1 VTALWIAQDAAAA
14 TGGRNT
20 GGAWLATGVSIDS
33 RTVEAGDLFVALSGP
48 KFDGHDFVAGAL
60 ARGGAAAVVA
70 KQPPQVAPD
79 AKLLMVTD
87 TQAALEALGRAARAR
102 TQGRIIAIT
111 GSVGKTG
118 TKEALKAALGR
129 QGRAFASSG
138 SLNNHW
144 GVPLSLSR
152 LPADSDYGIFE
163 LGMNHPGEIDALTR
177 MVRPHVAV
185 ITTIEPAHLGFFS
198 SVEAIADAKAEI
210 FRGVERGGAAV
221 LNRDN
226 PHFVRLAQAAKDCG
240 IARIIGF
247 GEHQEAAVRLM
258 DCALHATASVVTASV
273 MGEIIDY
280 SLGLPGRH
288 WVMNSLAVLAAVRA
302 AGGDIGAAAAAL
314 ATLAPLSGRG
324 QRHDIA
330 TAGGSFAL
338 IDESYN
344 ASPASMRAAFA
355 VLGAI
360 EPGPGGRRIAVLG
373 DMLELGSES
382 RRLHASLAQPLVESG
397 VDLVFTLGAE
407 MRALDEA
414 LPPAQRGGHAETVAA
429 LAALLGRRV
438 RAGDVVTVK
447 GSHGS
452 KLYELVE
459 GLLAAQPVISGPAIS
474 GMGA

>member
-1 VTALWIAQDAAAA
+1 MTALWTSQDAAAA
-14 TGGRNT
+14 TSGRN
-20 GGAWLATGVSIDS
+20 GGTWQASGVSIDS

-60 ARGGAAAVVA
+60 ARGGAAAVVS
-70 KQPPQVAPD
+70 KQPPKLDSD
-79 AKLLMVTD
+79 AKLLMVGD

-102 TQGRIIAIT
+102 SPGRIIAVT

-152 LPADSDYGIFE
+152 LPPNADYGIFE
-163 LGMNHPGEIDALTR
+163 LGMNHPGEIDALVR
-177 MVRPHVAV
+177 MVRPHIAV
-185 ITTIEPAHLGFFS
+185 ITTIEPVHLGFFS

-210 FRGVERGGAAV
+210 FNAVEPGGAAI

-226 PHFVRLAQAAKDCG
+226 PHFARLAQAAQARG
-240 IARIIGF
+240 ITRVIGF
-247 GEHQEAAVRLM
+247 GEHPDAAVRLI
-258 DCALHATASVVTASV
+258 DCELHPTASIVTASV
-273 MGEIIDY
+273 MGEVIDY

-302 AGGDIGAAAAAL
+302 AGADIGAAAAAL
-314 ATLAPLSGRG
+314 ATLAPLAGRG
-324 QRHDIA
+324 QRH
-330 TAGGSFAL
+330 TVPFADGNFTL

-344 ASPASMRAAFA
+344 ASPASMRAALA

-360 EPGPGGRRIAVLG
+360 EPGTDGRRIAVLA
-373 DMLELGSES
+373 DMLELGSEAP
-382 RRLHASLAQPLVESG
+382 RLHAGLAQPIVDAG
-397 VDLVFTLGAE
+397 IDLVFTLGND
-407 MRALDEA
+407 MRALDQA
-414 LPPAQRGGHAETVAA
+414 LPAANRGGHADTVDA
-429 LAALLGRRV
+429 LASLLARRLHV
-438 RAGDVVTVK
+438 GDVVTVK

-459 GLLAAQPVISGPAIS
+459 RLLAARPLTSGV
-474 GMGA
+474 GA

>member
-1 VTALWIAQDAAAA
+1 VNALWTSQDAAAA
-14 TGGRNT
+14 TGGSNT
-20 GGAWLATGVSIDS
+20 GSWQAIGVSIDS

-60 ARGGAAAVVA
+60 ARGGAAAVVSKA
-70 KQPPQVAPD
+70 PPKLAPD
-79 AKLLMVTD
+79 ARLLMVGD

-118 TKEALKAALGR
+118 TKEALKAALAR

-152 LPADSDYGIFE
+152 LPQDADYGIFE
-163 LGMNHPGEIDALTR
+163 LGMNHPGEIDALVR
-177 MVRPHVAV
+177 MVRPHIAV
-185 ITTIEPAHLGFFS
+185 ITTIEPVHLGFFA

-210 FRGVERGGAAV
+210 FNAIEPNGAAI

-226 PHFVRLAQAAKDCG
+226 PHFARLAAAAQARG
-240 IARIIGF
+240 VTRIIGF
-247 GEHQEAAVRLM
+247 GEHPDAAVRLL
-258 DCALHATASVVTASV
+258 DCELHPAASVVTASV
-273 MGEIIDY
+273 MGEVVDY

-288 WVMNSLAVLAAVRA
+288 WVMNSLAVLAAVHA

-314 ATLAPLSGRG
+314 ASLAPLAGRG
-324 QRHDIA
+324 QRHALPI
-330 TAGGSFAL
+330 AGGSFTL

-344 ASPASMRAAFA
+344 ASPASMRAAIA
-355 VLGAI
+355 VLGGI

-373 DMLELGSES
+373 DMLELGSEAAQ
-382 RRLHASLAQPLVESG
+382 LHAALAQPLVDAG
-397 VDLVFTLGAE
+397 IDLVFTLGAE
-407 MRALDEA
+407 MRALDQA
-414 LPPAQRGGHAETVAA
+414 LPAARRGGHADTVDA
-429 LAALLGRRV
+429 LAQLLGRRL

-452 KLYELVE
+452 KLYELVAR
-459 GLLAAQPVISGPAIS
+459 LLAATSTASGAE
-474 GMGA
+474 A